1 MKSSRGFTLVELL
14 ITVAMLAIIVSVGVP
29 AMSNFIISQ
38 RIQAQA
44 TALQATLQFAR
55 TEASSKNR
63 IIKVIPRVNSSEGW
77 ASGWCVVTS
86 DINNCN
92 GSVIRQYPAV
102 AGDVTI
108 SGNYLQTGTFISFR
122 RDGTRSPAVSG
133 GLKVSSPRLAPTA
146 ERARCIMLD
155 AIGRVQIST
164 ITPGDDC

>member
-29 AMSNFIISQ
+29 AMSNFIINQ
-38 RIQAQA
+38 RVQAQA

-92 GSVIRQYPAV
+92 GTVIR
-102 AGDVTI
+102 G
-108 SGNYLQTGTFISFR
+108 GC
-122 RDGTRSPAVSG
+122 RS
-133 GLKVSSPRLAPTA
+133 
-146 ERARCIMLD
+146 
-155 AIGRVQIST
+155 
-164 ITPGDDC
+164 